1 MSPPLSDFLK
11 RMTNKSPRPKKSF
24 DRNSSSAETQQ
35 GQNEASSPKATNN
48 LALIQFNWHK

>member
-11 RMTNKSPRPKKSF
+11 RMTNKSPRPKKYF
-24 DRNSSSAETQQ
+24 DRSSSSAENQQ
-35 GQNEASSPKATNN
+35 GQNEASSPQATNN